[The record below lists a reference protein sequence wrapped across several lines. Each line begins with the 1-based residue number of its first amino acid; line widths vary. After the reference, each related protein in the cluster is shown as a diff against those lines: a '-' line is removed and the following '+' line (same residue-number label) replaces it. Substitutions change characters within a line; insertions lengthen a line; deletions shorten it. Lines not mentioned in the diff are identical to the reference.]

1 MGIPYYFYSL
11 TKKYQNILYNIK
23 PKNTDIYCIDF
34 NGIIHNI
41 AQQVMKK
48 SMTAD
53 TNIEEQ
59 ILEGIWKK
67 IEEYIDIYKAKKYII
82 CADGVA
88 PMAKIIQQRKRRYL
102 TIYRNKIDSEH
113 ITKPPWDTNAITPGT
128 QFMNNMNTFIN
139 NKIRYSTYD
148 IEIQYS
154 GSNECGEGEHKIFR
168 NLKTVKDT
176 SDIIING
183 LDADLIILSLMSHIK
198 NIHLMRETVDKFT
211 NENVYNYLN
220 IDNLRKAILTELK
233 IIWNL
238 KDDYNENDV
247 IESYCTLCS
256 ILGNDFI
263 PHLLTVN
270 IKTDGTD
277 KLVNIAKKAIRET
290 GLLVAN
296 NSINYEC
303 LKYIFKYLSV
313 TEDADIFNICEKY
326 IKKSSFVNSQLP
338 SDNYAIKH
346 KSPLCYTIY
355 NSNSNWHK
363 EYYKIIFDNN
373 ITLDSSVIYNSCKNY
388 ITGIYWVYEYYK
400 GNSIDWEWYYPYN
413 YPPTLKDISNHSIA
427 YESPVIHANNNFI
440 DPVIQLLI
448 VLPRESMEL
457 VNNRYRSYVTDIH
470 NGLYHMYPINYEIQ
484 TFLKTH
490 LWECSPIL
498 PLINIK
504 YIKKILHI

>member
-1 MGIPYYFYSL
+1 MFGNQFLSNNL
-11 TKKYQNILYNIK
+11 TSIIQHTIYNILN
-23 PKNTDIYCIDF
+23 
-34 NGIIHNI
+34 
-41 AQQVMKK
+41 
-48 SMTAD
+48 
-53 TNIEEQ
+53 
-59 ILEGIWKK
+59 KK
-67 IEEYIDIYKAKKYII
+67 IQD
-82 CADGVA
+82 
-88 PMAKIIQQRKRRYL
+88 KIPQTKSTSKDFIWS
-102 TIYRNKIDSEH
+102 RNNIS
-113 ITKPPWDTNAITPGT
+113 PGT

-277 KLVNIAKKAIRET
+277 KLVNIAKKAIQET

-303 LKYIFKYLSV
+303 LKFIFK
-313 TEDADIFNICEKY
+313 
-326 IKKSSFVNSQLP
+326 
-338 SDNYAIKH
+338 
-346 KSPLCYTIY
+346 
-355 NSNSNWHK
+355 
-363 EYYKIIFDNN
+363 
-373 ITLDSSVIYNSCKNY
+373 
-388 ITGIYWVYEYYK
+388 
-400 GNSIDWEWYYPYN
+400 
-413 YPPTLKDISNHSIA
+413 
-427 YESPVIHANNNFI
+427 
-440 DPVIQLLI
+440 
-448 VLPRESMEL
+448 
-457 VNNRYRSYVTDIH
+457 
-470 NGLYHMYPINYEIQ
+470 
-484 TFLKTH
+484 
-490 LWECSPIL
+490 
-498 PLINIK
+498 
-504 YIKKILHI
+504 